1 MWSRRRAPGGP
12 GAPWCALPPGRAAR
26 ALGHPGVHLR
36 PRFSLLPSF
45 LCINFCYIFARIV
58 PATYL
63 AISCVFFSICFCQG
77 IFQLNLGAMAS
88 PSSPKDKF
96 VVNVIN
102 PYLAEV
108 KKHPQ
113 VVRMEDGVL
122 HQEDLKGPIKEGSV
136 QARLEEVEQEVFK
149 YKKMTERGVEANFDI
164 TNELKNYFLKEM
176 WERIAAS
183 EDRII
188 ELQGQI
194 NDLHNQNCEY
204 ELRFMRMSLGA
215 ECRIQETSFS
225 YETGEPLP
233 WKRFA
238 KDYVIN
244 ANKDDE

>member
-1 MWSRRRAPGGP
+1 M
-12 GAPWCALPPGRAAR
+12 
-26 ALGHPGVHLR
+26 
-36 PRFSLLPSF
+36 LPSF
-45 LCINFCYIFARIV
+45 LCINFSYIFARIV

-96 VVNVIN
+96 VINVIN

-122 HQEDLKGPIKEGSV
+122 HQEDLKGPIKEGSI
-136 QARLEEVEQEVFK
+136 QARLEEVEQEVFE
-149 YKKMTERGVEANFDI
+149 YKKMIERGVEANFDI
-164 TNELKNYFLKEM
+164 INELKTYFLKEM
-176 WERIAAS
+176 KEMWKSITASEERI
-183 EDRII
+183 E

-194 NDLHNQNCEY
+194 YDLHHQNCEY
-204 ELRFMRMSLGA
+204 ELRFMRMGMGA
-215 ECRIQETSFS
+215 ACRIQETNFS

-238 KDYVIN
+238 EDYVIN
-244 ANKDDE
+244 ANKDEE

>member
-1 MWSRRRAPGGP
+1 
-12 GAPWCALPPGRAAR
+12 
-26 ALGHPGVHLR
+26 
-36 PRFSLLPSF
+36 
-45 LCINFCYIFARIV
+45 
-58 PATYL
+58 
-63 AISCVFFSICFCQG
+63 
-77 IFQLNLGAMAS
+77 MAS
-88 PSSPKDKF
+88 PSSPKDTF

-108 KKHPQ
+108 NKHPQ
-113 VVRMEDGVL
+113 VVQMKEGV
-122 HQEDLKGPIKEGSV
+122 HYQEDLKGPIKEGSI
-136 QARLEEVEQEVFK
+136 QARLEEVEQEVFE

-176 WERIAAS
+176 KEMWKSITAS
-183 EDRII
+183 EERII

-204 ELRFMRMSLGA
+204 ELRFLRMGLGA

-238 KDYVIN
+238 EDYVIN
-244 ANKDDE
+244 VNKNEE